1 LTEEVQKLEVPH
13 EELILDYLKNTFI
26 NKGLSLEENYLNFL
40 PDENNLSALIFM
52 QIIYDRAPL
61 GLLPELVQVSFNI
74 LVGPCHPINIDS
86 MKPN

>member
-1 LTEEVQKLEVPH
+1 MEEVELEVPL
-13 EELILDYLKNTFI
+13 EELILDYLKNTSSIKGCVRRELFI
-26 NKGLSLEENYLNFL
+26 FL
-40 PDENNLSALIFM
+40 TIRKNLSALIFM

-74 LVGPCHPINIDS
+74 LIKPCHPINIYS